1 MQKKKKDENK
11 YENTLPPPQRC
22 KTKLSPEQ
30 MVILNTSYVE
40 TQL

>member
-1 MQKKKKDENK
+1 MQKKKGENK

-22 KTKLSPEQ
+22 KTKSRPQQ
-30 MVILNTSYVE
+30 MVVLNTSYVE